1 MAVTNSFAT
10 FYGASYPLESD
21 VLQTAPTYGD
31 SINVLNGTF
40 VPAGATIPAVSDVRE
55 GVAVGAGVG
64 ILELPTVNQ
73 VLLGVGYGANGVEF
87 TGTLSAASEADG
99 VSKDIAFNA
108 GDDYIGEYSLE
119 WTSPTFATMDGTLY
133 FTLVDDR
140 GVEYLNATP
149 TYPDQQTIRLELT
162 HEQTKGIASDFYRY
176 GIRHVSPTGVI
187 RTLARGF
194 ASVALS
200 YANTDPQP

>member
-31 SINVLNGTF
+31 SINVFNGTF
-40 VPAGATIPAVSDVRE
+40 VPTGAAIPSVSDVRE

-64 ILELPTVNQ
+64 TLELPIISQ

-87 TGTLSAASEADG
+87 TGTLSVASEADG
-99 VSKDIAFNA
+99 VSKDIAFNS
-108 GDDYIGEYSLE
+108 GDDYLGEYALE

-140 GVEYLNATP
+140 GVEYLQATP

-162 HEQTKGIASDFYRY
+162 HEQTKSIASDVYRY
-176 GIRHVSPTGVI
+176 GIRHVSPIGVI
-187 RTLARGF
+187 RTLAKGF

-200 YANTDPQP
+200 YANTDPQA